1 MFLGDNLGGLLRAVS
16 FAEGRRRGVEHEA
29 GLHRRLVEALRRVFY
44 EKFLPRRLLVELH
57 RTEREIRS

>member
-29 GLHRRLVEALRRVFY
+29 GLHRRLVEALRRVFH

-57 RTEREIRS
+57 